1 MTTSQKQR
9 RFSWLVSC
17 LIDWAYKNG
26 YEIVLGEAFRT
37 KEQQAIYV
45 KTGKSKTMHSK
56 HLRCLAIDI
65 NLFKDDKYLSNTA
78 DYEPLGKYWES
89 LDDECIWGGRFGDD
103 PDTVKVEGWDGGH
116 FQFTK

>member
-26 YEIVLGEAFRT
+26 YEIVLGEAYRT
-37 KEQQAIYV
+37 KEQQSIYV
-45 KTGKSKTMHSK
+45 QTGKSKTMHSK
-56 HLRCLAIDI
+56 HLKCLAIDI
-65 NLFKDDKYLSNTA
+65 SLFKDDKYLIETP

-89 LDDECIWGGRFGDD
+89 LDPECIWGGRFGDD
-103 PDTVKVEGWDGGH
+103 PDTPNVEGWDGGH
-116 FQFTK
+116 FQFSK

>member
-26 YEIVLGEAFRT
+26 YEIVLGEAYRT

-65 NLFKDDKYLSNTA
+65 NLFKDDKYLTDGN

-89 LDDECIWGGRFGDD
+89 LDPECIWGGRFGDN
-103 PDTVKVEGWDGGH
+103 PDTAKIEGWDGGH
-116 FQFTK
+116 FQYSK